1 MEHLNTAISSP
12 HVTAIHVKD
21 ADAAI
26 ALMASVLEHNDA
38 VLVKGS
44 QGVGLAK
51 LVNTLTSSATEKN
64 GDSHA
69 A

>member
-1 MEHLNTAISSP
+1 
-12 HVTAIHVKD
+12 
-21 ADAAI
+21 
-26 ALMASVLEHNDA
+26 